1 MELMYATEEAIEWH
15 EGKQGGAIVP
25 KKVLPAKPL
34 VINKRFSI
42 FNAFRSRFLPSN
54 PFDLMVRWA
63 RSIIFRKETDIK
75 KIVKEQKMLAGLI
88 KREYNVPLSLDE
100 IGLFLTI
107 VVSEQLEK
115 EIAPT
120 KNQPT

>member
-1 MELMYATEEAIEWH
+1 M
-15 EGKQGGAIVP
+15 
-25 KKVLPAKPL
+25 
-34 VINKRFSI
+34 F
-42 FNAFRSRFLPSN
+42 FRLKFRRPSLLPSN

-107 VVSEQLEK
+107 VVSEQLER
-115 EIAPT
+115 EIST
-120 KNQPT
+120 DKDQHT